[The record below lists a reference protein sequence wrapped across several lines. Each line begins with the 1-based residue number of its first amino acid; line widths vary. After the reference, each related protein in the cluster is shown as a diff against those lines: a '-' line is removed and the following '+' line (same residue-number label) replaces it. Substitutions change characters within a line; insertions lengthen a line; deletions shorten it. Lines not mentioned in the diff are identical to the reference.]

1 MKNLKVSSLTQNFN
15 PRACGRRD
23 RKFHTGI
30 ERLPISI
37 HAPAGGATAVA
48 ATQGEDLTI
57 SIHAPAGGAT
67 CSSVSVSSSPSISI
81 HAPAGGATSQRYAAL
96 LSIEFQSTRL
106 REARPEQSHRSYA
119 YACISIHAPAGGAT

>member
-67 CSSVSVSSSPSISI
+67 
-81 HAPAGGATSQRYAAL
+81 SQRYAAL

-106 REARPEQSHRSYA
+106 REARQGVVLPPSR
-119 YACISIHAPAGGAT
+119 